1 MRKCIKPTE
10 KPRESMTT
18 IENIGKND
26 AVVVT
31 MDEDP
36 DMENRDVDHSVDR
49 KRLEERLEHEKALFA
64 DSQRSLKI
72 AREAGAL
79 ARERLS
85 KYEQFVDESG
95 LRGAYEEFWRKKEE
109 EAAEARAALE
119 RERQAEAARMRQ
131 EYFKSNTTAQSILA
145 EMRRRR
151 EQGN

>member
-1 MRKCIKPTE
+1 MRRYIKPTE

-26 AVVVT
+26 AVVVS

-36 DMENRDVDHSVDR
+36 VTRNWDEGRR
-49 KRLEERLEHEKALFA
+49 RLEEQLEHEKELFA
-64 DSQRSLKI
+64 DSQRSLKV

-95 LRGAYEEFWRKKEE
+95 LRGVYEEFWRRKEE

-119 RERQAEAARMRQ
+119 RERQAEAARLRQ
-131 EYFKSNTTAQSILA
+131 EYFKSNPAAQRALA

>member
-1 MRKCIKPTE
+1 
-10 KPRESMTT
+10 MTT

-36 DMENRDVDHSVDR
+36 VMREDWDEDR
-49 KRLEERLEHEKALFA
+49 RRLKERLEHEKELFA
-64 DSQRSLKI
+64 DAQRRLKI
-72 AREAGAL
+72 AREAGTL
-79 ARERLS
+79 ARERVS

-95 LRGAYEEFWRKKEE
+95 LRSAYEEFWRKKEE
-109 EAAEARAALE
+109 EAAEARAALA

-131 EYFKSNTTAQSILA
+131 EYFKSNPAAQSALA